1 MDKGRRN
8 ELTKLK
14 FKKRLKT
21 LGLKQETPKD
31 YTCYKHQA
39 KPCSC
44 FVCSRKNHGE
54 KAKYKHKFKLSKAQI
69 EEERLKQPDYL
80 L

>member
-14 FKKRLKT
+14 FKKRLKN
-21 LGLKQETPKD
+21 LGLKQESPTD
-31 YTCYKHQA
+31 FICYKHQG

-44 FVCSRKNHGE
+44 FMCSNKKYNRAKN
-54 KAKYKHKFKLSKAQI
+54 KPSK
-69 EEERLKQPDYL
+69 E
-80 L
+80 